1 MDREAIQ
8 AALKTARGVERCELA
23 LKEALHR
30 LLDDKNAAS
39 AAELL
44 KDIADDGDHDLS
56 VHARLLLGHAYRSM
70 GKRRTAVFTY
80 QRIARRQPADDPAVM
95 ALVALVEIGDATVA
109 KVARQRLDEIIADPE
124 RPPAADLIA
133 GGQAFDAL
141 EEFFAGE

>member
-8 AALKTARGVERCELA
+8 AALKSAHGAARSELA

-44 KDIADDGDHDLS
+44 KEVAEEATGALG
-56 VHARLLLGHAYRSM
+56 VNARLLLGHAYRAL

-80 QRIARRQPADDPAVM
+80 QRVARRQPADDPAVI
-95 ALVALVEIGDATVA
+95 ALIALVEIGDETVA
-109 KVARQRLDEIIADPE
+109 KVARQRLNEIQNDPN

-133 GGQAFDAL
+133 GGETLAAL
-141 EEFFAGE
+141 EDFFASE

>member
-1 MDREAIQ
+1 MDRTAIQ
-8 AALKTARGVERCELA
+8 AALKTARGAERCELA
-23 LKEALHR
+23 FKEALHR
-30 LLDDKNAAS
+30 LLDDKNATS

-44 KDIADDGDHDLS
+44 KEIADDGDHELG
-56 VHARLLLGHAYRSM
+56 VQARLLLGHAYRSM

-80 QRIARRQPADDPAVM
+80 QRVARRQPADDAAVM
-95 ALVALVEIGDATVA
+95 ALVALVEIGDVTVA

-133 GGQAFDAL
+133 GGQALDAL

>member
-1 MDREAIQ
+1 MDRAAIQ
-8 AALKTARGVERCELA
+8 AALKTARGAERCELA
-23 LKEALHR
+23 FKEALHR
-30 LLDDKNAAS
+30 LLDDKNAPS
-39 AAELL
+39 AVELL
-44 KDIADDGDHDLS
+44 KDIADDGDHDLG

-80 QRIARRQPADDPAVM
+80 QRVARRQPADDAAVM
-95 ALVALVEIGDATVA
+95 ALVALIEIGDVSVA

-133 GGQAFDAL
+133 GGQALDAL